1 MSLDPVGVER
11 KPILWR
17 LMQPYLHDLSE
28 FDGSDVDE
36 AGEYHYALFEHY
48 WDVSLYPS
56 ELRDAFF
63 IRFEGKLAGF
73 ALVRHMN
80 NGRNQLA
87 EFCILRK
94 YRRRG
99 IGRTAAQ
106 AVLRRFPGPWDLT
119 IHPKNTP
126 ALAFWPKVIEGA
138 ASGEW
143 TESSGP
149 IIVIHR
155 FEIG

>member
-1 MSLDPVGVER
+1 
-11 KPILWR
+11 
-17 LMQPYLHDLSE
+17 MQPYLHDLSE

-36 AGEYHYALFEHY
+36 AGEYHYAFFEHY

-73 ALVRHMN
+73 ALVRHMG

-99 IGRTAAQ
+99 IGRSAAED
-106 AVLRRFPGPWDLT
+106 VLRRFPGPWDLT
-119 IHPKNTP
+119 IHPKNEP

-155 FEIG
+155 FDIAERLPGPGSALV